1 MSEIEEIRAEL
12 KEMREILLEVRE
24 SSKKMDS
31 HIGFINGIYESYRVS
46 LEFMRDIF
54 NYSRDLLVR
63 GEQNRV
69 LN

>member
-63 GEQNRV
+63 GEQIRV

>member
-63 GEQNRV
+63 GEQIQV

>member
-54 NYSRDLLVR
+54 NYSRNLLVR
-63 GEQNRV
+63 GEQIPM

>member
-54 NYSRDLLVR
+54 IYSRNLLVR
-63 GEQNRV
+63 GEQIPM

>member
-31 HIGFINGIYESYRVS
+31 HISFINGIYESYRVS

-63 GEQNRV
+63 GEQIRV

>member
-54 NYSRDLLVR
+54 IYSRDLLVR
-63 GEQNRV
+63 GEQIPM

>member
-54 NYSRDLLVR
+54 IYSRNLLVH
-63 GEQNRV
+63 GQQIPM